1 MLGSVLGSGHLEHV
15 GDTEERLPSVS
26 VGDDL
31 EDGEVLQ
38 HGIHH
43 IFLWE
48 TLEFEDE
55 VDHIFTHWTAVDLV
69 KITTSFK
76 SGVLRLHLLH
86 HLLPEAAHLGGAL
99 NGHTLIALVPV
110 MKCFICN
117 EFHIEMLLSVMKVCK
132 VSNGMFYGQ

>member
-1 MLGSVLGSGHLEHV
+1 MLE
-15 GDTEERLPSVS
+15 LP
-26 VGDDL
+26 
-31 EDGEVLQ
+31 
-38 HGIHH
+38 
-43 IFLWE
+43 
-48 TLEFEDE
+48 DE
-55 VDHIFTHWTAVDLV
+55 VDHVLAHGAAVDLV
-69 KITTSFK
+69 EVAAALVA
-76 SGVLRLHLLH
+76 GVLGLHLLH